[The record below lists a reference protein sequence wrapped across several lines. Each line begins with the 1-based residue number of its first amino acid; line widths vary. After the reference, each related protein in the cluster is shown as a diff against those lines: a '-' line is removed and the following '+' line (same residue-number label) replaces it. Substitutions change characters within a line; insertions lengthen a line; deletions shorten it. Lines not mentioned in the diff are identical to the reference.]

1 MIHQNVSLPTTKWGR
16 IVSVLIKN
24 GRVVTAVDD
33 YQADIFVNGSAIV
46 LIGKDLVI
54 DADKVI
60 DAAGK
65 LVIPGGVDP
74 HTHLELPFG
83 GTTTSDTFETG
94 TRAAAFGGTT
104 CIVDFAVQTRGTS
117 TLKALDTWHA
127 KAEGKTAIDYAF
139 HMIITDMPTERIG
152 EMRQLADDGVSS
164 YKLFMAYPGALLS
177 DDATIFRAMR
187 KAGEDGTL
195 VCMHAENGI
204 VIDELVKIAQSQG
217 RTEPKYHA
225 LTRPTRLEA
234 EGVHRALS
242 IAEVAH
248 APVYIVHLS
257 CYDALQELRLAQAR
271 GVMAHAETC
280 PQYLLL
286 DVKRY
291 DEPGFDGAKYVLT
304 PPLREHWNHDELW
317 GGLRTHALDVIS
329 TDHCPFCLKEQ
340 KELGRNDFSK
350 IPNGGPGI
358 ENRMS
363 LIYHYGVSHGHI
375 SLNRFVEL
383 TSTAPAK
390 IFGLFPRKG
399 TLAVGSDADIVI
411 FDPEHEETISYFNE
425 KTHHMNID
433 YSAYEGFKV
442 KGFTE
447 TVLSRGKVIIEN
459 GNYVGRP
466 GDGRFVKRG
475 PYGGLHANTRTR
487 LVTDPFVQA
496 PALGSPA
503 RRLL

>member
-1 MIHQNVSLPTTKWGR
+1 
-16 IVSVLIKN
+16 VSVLIKN

-152 EMRQLADDGVSS
+152 EMRQLADDGVTS

-411 FDPEHEETISYFNE
+411 FDPDHEETISYFNE

-433 YSAYEGFKV
+433 YNAYEGFKV

-475 PYGGLHANTRTR
+475 PYGGLHANTRAR

>member
-152 EMRQLADDGVSS
+152 EMRQLADDGVTS

-411 FDPEHEETISYFNE
+411 FDPDHEETISYFNE

-433 YSAYEGFKV
+433 YNAYEGFKV

-475 PYGGLHANTRTR
+475 PYGGLHANTRAR